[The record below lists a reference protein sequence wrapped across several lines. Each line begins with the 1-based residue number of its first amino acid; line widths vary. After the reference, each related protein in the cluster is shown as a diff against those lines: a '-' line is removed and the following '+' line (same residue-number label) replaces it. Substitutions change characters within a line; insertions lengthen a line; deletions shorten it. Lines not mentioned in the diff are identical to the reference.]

1 MAEVTQGT
9 CRVIGVDTHFLTP
22 QLSWWLEGLADPF
35 NSIYFDML
43 TLEASPVQCA
53 QFPKYGILSETLTF
67 SSRAKQQY
75 LNPPIRSRDG
85 DEMVPRNLETHQFQ
99 KAATG
104 WGREREVLD
113 LAAGMQS

>member
-1 MAEVTQGT
+1 M
-9 CRVIGVDTHFLTP
+9 IHLTP
-22 QLSWWLEGLADPF
+22 FTVTCSHLKLSQ
-35 NSIYFDML
+35 YK
-43 TLEASPVQCA
+43 CA

-85 DEMVPRNLETHQFQ
+85 DEMVPRNLETQQFQ

-104 WGREREVLD
+104 WDREREVLD
-113 LAAGMQS
+113 RALGMQS